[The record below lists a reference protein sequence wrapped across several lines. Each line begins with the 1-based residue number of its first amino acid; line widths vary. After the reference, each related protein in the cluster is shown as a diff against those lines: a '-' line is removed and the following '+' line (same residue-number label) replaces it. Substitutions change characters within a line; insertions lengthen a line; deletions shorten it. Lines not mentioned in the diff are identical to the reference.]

1 MFGDIKMGTI
11 TISVPDELEK
21 EIKEFNLDVSNAVT
35 QSITEELVRF
45 VALKTIA
52 SKSKLSKED
61 AIELGRKLKEGRFEE
76 LKRKGLL

>member
-1 MFGDIKMGTI
+1 MGSI
-11 TISVPDELEK
+11 TIPVPDEMER
-21 EIKEFNLDVSNAVT
+21 EIKELKLDVSGAVAK
-35 QSITEELVRF
+35 SVADELVRF

-52 SKSKLSKED
+52 AKSKLTEKD